1 MNLDKIDLKILRI
14 LQEDGR
20 KSYREIGRELKISEG
35 TVRARIK
42 KMRENGIINGFYIS
56 VNPHKLG
63 KDVIAILGLYLKP
76 SEVKKTLEIL
86 KSYDEIT
93 QLYQTTGEY
102 DAVCVVVLEDM
113 EELGRFLSEKIY
125 PLVNV
130 NGCKVTLVLNI
141 LKDGH
146 KIPI

>member
-14 LQEDGR
+14 LQGDGR
-20 KSYREIGRELKISEG
+20 KSFREIGRELRISEG

-42 KMRENGIINGFYIS
+42 KMKENGIINGFHIS